1 MRTGAGSPDRQMSL
15 AQIEDREVFFET
27 RGSGGEQ
34 VVFLHSLGA
43 DHSVFEE
50 QARALS
56 RTYSVLT
63 FDMRGHGRS
72 TLDAQSPSLDVL
84 ADDAMALLTH
94 LHISEA
100 HLVGQSIGGMTLLAF
115 ATRFP
120 DWRGSFAVLSSVAST
135 SSAWDRKYA
144 ERANVVEEHGLDG
157 VAADV
162 AKASLGA
169 TTRAQRPGL
178 VDRYVRTLERA
189 DRRGYAWACRAMVGF
204 DLRPSLAEITAPV
217 LVAVG
222 EEDALTDEAR
232 AREIT
237 DAIPTS
243 QLRTIPECGHVPCLE
258 KPDAVTRLLDEWFE
272 SAGVPRD

>member
-1 MRTGAGSPDRQMSL
+1 VSVARFD
-15 AQIEDREVFFET
+15 DREVFFET
-27 RGSGGEQ
+27 LGSDGEH

-43 DHSVFEE
+43 DHSVFEK

-56 RTYSVLT
+56 STYSVLT

-72 TLDAQSPSLDVL
+72 TLDARSPSLDVL
-84 ADDAMALLTH
+84 ADDVMVLLSH

-115 ATRFP
+115 AARYP
-120 DWRGSFAVLSSVAST
+120 NWLGSFAVLSSVAST

-144 ERANVVEEHGLDG
+144 ERAELVEADGLENVADDI
-157 VAADV
+157 AAL
-162 AKASLGA
+162 SLGV
-169 TTRAQRPGL
+169 TTRAQQPEL
-178 VDRYVRTLERA
+178 VERYAQTLKRA
-189 DRRGYAWACRAMVGF
+189 DTRGYAWACRAMIGF
-204 DLRPSLAEITAPV
+204 DLQPALTEITTPV

-222 EEDALTDEAR
+222 EEDTLTDETR
-232 AREIT
+232 AREIA

-258 KPDAVTRLLDEWFE
+258 RPDAVTQLLGDWLENV
-272 SAGVPRD
+272 AA